1 MDKSF
6 RAVTNAVPTDGV
18 AADRGASDEGGADR
32 ISPDAV
38 PAVDWPRLIAEAHL
52 DVDEIAFLVANKVQ
66 GIPQREIAD
75 RLGWAPAKADRIRKR
90 VDRALGRLKTGGAP
104 VPFPYSSAPEGGS
117 SLRPYYR
124 ERMGSGGW
132 IYSLTDSKH
141 VGCPQLP
148 FYRGPILK
156 GKITMTIEQELAG
169 AEKISAEKDQHL
181 RDLHLAGAAINRK
194 IGELFEAKQKLGPAD
209 PRFLFDDYANQI
221 VDLQS
226 EHESNSRAYDLAR
239 EERRT
244 QAEKVDGLRE
254 KLKAQE
260 KSRKLKAVAPQV
272 ARFIELQ
279 NEKTMLALD
288 IREELRGVNLE
299 WDDLLNL
306 FDTGEHETNR
316 ISRYNDLTT
325 GEARLLNELTTF
337 SPKLRSELFRRYPN
351 QVPQTW
357 ALDAA

>member
-1 MDKSF
+1 
-6 RAVTNAVPTDGV
+6 
-18 AADRGASDEGGADR
+18 
-32 ISPDAV
+32 
-38 PAVDWPRLIAEAHL
+38 
-52 DVDEIAFLVANKVQ
+52 
-66 GIPQREIAD
+66 
-75 RLGWAPAKADRIRKR
+75 
-90 VDRALGRLKTGGAP
+90 
-104 VPFPYSSAPEGGS
+104 
-117 SLRPYYR
+117 
-124 ERMGSGGW
+124 
-132 IYSLTDSKH
+132 
-141 VGCPQLP
+141 
-148 FYRGPILK
+148 
-156 GKITMTIEQELAG
+156 MTIEQELAG